1 MNKFWE
7 TWKSSTIAVGK
18 MRARGFGV
26 IFLAAIVIVAL
37 VV

>member
-7 TWKSSTIAVGK
+7 TWKSSTIAMGK
-18 MRARGFGV
+18 MKASGFGV
-26 IFLAAIVIVAL
+26 IFLAAVLIVAL